1 MRTLTPQRRAA
12 AICAACSAVIPSTS
26 LLMFSSHSSPA
37 HFFGGLIVGLAI
49 TLCIGSLALSRRSC
63 A

>member
-1 MRTLTPQRRAA
+1 
-12 AICAACSAVIPSTS
+12 
-26 LLMFSSHSSPA
+26 MFSSHSSPA